1 MVIKSKDKSQHEIS
15 SYRLISLLCVLA
27 KIFEKLLIDRINWHF
42 NSNNLLSDKQFGFRP
57 QKSTQTAIKNLTQ
70 KVKTQL
76 NDKKFLLFISLDMKG
91 AFDNVFW
98 PSILLQLRKNKT
110 PKNIYLTI
118 KSYLTDREAIVV
130 FGEEY
135 IKKSLT
141 KGLSQGSALGP
152 GLWNIMFDDLLQIEL
167 PENSEL
173 QAYCDD
179 TGAIITGNDI
189 NKIEEIANQVLEK
202 LQNWGINHKIEFNPN
217 KTKAILFTNRRNYT
231 KPKIFMNSINIDVV
245 NELKYLGLI
254 IDRKL
259 NFIKHVE
266 YITDKCLR
274 KIHKLSIIAKNTW
287 GLGSDSLKLIYTS
300 VIESIILYGAEI
312 WAEKLNKTKIKAL
325 RKIQRLISI
334 RITKAYRTIS
344 YESAILIA
352 GLIPIDKKIKEIV
365 DLSNIKSSDS
375 QTIYDL
381 NSQYLEKKVNHNLS
395 PHPANKTIIS
405 VKNIYNDSEYKLTEV
420 VEQYIWNQ

>member
-1 MVIKSKDKSQHEIS
+1 
-15 SYRLISLLCVLA
+15 LCVLA
-27 KIFEKLLIDRINWHF
+27 KVFEKLLIDRINWHF

-57 QKSTQTAIKNLTQ
+57 QKSTQTAIKNLTE

-110 PKNIYLTI
+110 SKNIYLTI

-152 GLWNIMFDDLLQIEL
+152 GLWNIMFNDLLQIEL

-217 KTKAILFTNRRNYT
+217 KTKAVLFTNRRNYK
-231 KPKIFMNSINIDVV
+231 KPKIFMNGINIDVV
-245 NELKYLGLI
+245 NELIYLGLI

-266 YITDKCLR
+266 YITD
-274 KIHKLSIIAKNTW
+274 
-287 GLGSDSLKLIYTS
+287 
-300 VIESIILYGAEI
+300 
-312 WAEKLNKTKIKAL
+312 
-325 RKIQRLISI
+325 
-334 RITKAYRTIS
+334 
-344 YESAILIA
+344 
-352 GLIPIDKKIKEIV
+352 
-365 DLSNIKSSDS
+365 
-375 QTIYDL
+375 
-381 NSQYLEKKVNHNLS
+381 
-395 PHPANKTIIS
+395 
-405 VKNIYNDSEYKLTEV
+405 
-420 VEQYIWNQ
+420 